1 MDIILKR
8 CEHCK
13 QKKELECFNKNKSRK
28 DGYADCCK
36 NCRKEENKKYYKPR
50 KETLKKRLSK
60 HNITPEV
67 YNDMFDKQEGKCPIC
82 GRHQTELKK
91 GLCVDHDH
99 LTGKKRGLLCTKCNL
114 RLGTFNDNIED
125 LKRAIIYLEK
135 YKK

>member
-8 CEHCK
+8 CAHCK
-13 QKKELECFNKNKSRK
+13 EKKELKYFNKKKSTK
-28 DGYADCCK
+28 DGYYCYCK
-36 NCRKEENKKYYKPR
+36 ECNSKLNKQNPTY
-50 KETLKKRLSK
+50 RLMYI

-67 YNDMFDKQEGKCPIC
+67 YNDMFNKQEGKCLIC
-82 GRHQTELKK
+82 NRHQSELTK